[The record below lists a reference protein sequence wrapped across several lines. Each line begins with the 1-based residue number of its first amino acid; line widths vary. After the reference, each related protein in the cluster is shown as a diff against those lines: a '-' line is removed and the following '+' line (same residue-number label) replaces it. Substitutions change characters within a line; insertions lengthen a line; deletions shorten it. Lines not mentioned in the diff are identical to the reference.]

1 MQVRWKQEE
10 DRMQAIRIM
19 ANLRVPDVEAA
30 KSFYTD
36 YPGLTRGFHG

>member
-1 MQVRWKQEE
+1 
-10 DRMQAIRIM
+10 MQAIRIM

-36 YPGLTRGFHG
+36 YLGLTLA